1 MIKFFRKTRQKL
13 LAEKKMGRYLAY
25 AFGEIVLV
33 VIGILIALAINNKNQ
48 QNINAQTEQTY
59 LHGLKEEFLT
69 SKVKLTELI
78 NINEQNI
85 NGAKR
90 IMELANLKDSLPSEE
105 KFSKLLF
112 NTLVSDLA
120 FNPNNSLLNEIIN
133 SGNLKN
139 ISNAELR
146 IMLTNWLAT
155 LEDIARQEKDLG
167 KQREHL
173 LNMFGNETY
182 SLKTVFEDS
191 GIYTELGLSKGAG
204 KQSNLS
210 LLYSTEFENKLLM
223 FMLTSHATGDAH
235 YQPLMLYLDNIL
247 DTIGKELE

>member
-1 MIKFFRKTRQKL
+1 MIKFFRKTRKKL
-13 LAEKKMGRYLAY
+13 LAEKKVGRYLAY
-25 AFGEIVLV
+25 ALGEIVLV

-59 LHGLKEEFLT
+59 LLGLKEEFLT
-69 SKVKLTELI
+69 SKAKLTELI

-85 NGAKR
+85 NGAER
-90 IMELANLKDSLPSEE
+90 IMEIANLKDNLPSEE

-112 NTLVSDLA
+112 NTLVSDIA

-146 IMLTNWLAT
+146 IKLTNWLAT

-167 KQREHL
+167 LQRENL
-173 LNMFGNETY
+173 LDMFRTNEY

-191 GIYTELGLSKGAG
+191 GIYKEMGLPEVAG
-204 KQSNLS
+204 TQSNLS
-210 LLYSTEFENKLLM
+210 LLSSTEFENKLLM
-223 FMLTSHATGDAH
+223 FILTSQATGDAH
-235 YQPLMLYLDNIL
+235 YQPLMLYLDSIL
-247 DTIGKELE
+247 ETISKELD